1 MPNERKLTKSEL
13 KKREDIVMDMKKN
26 KRELTKRY
34 GKDAEAVMYGRATRL
49 AKQKSE
55 SMNPDKIREMIKSS
69 LKNPKK
75 ADLNKD
81 GKLSSYEEKRGAAIE
96 KSMVKEWGSSD
107 QYAMNQSIHRDLG
120 NATEVPGLT

>member
-55 SMNPDKIREMIKSS
+55 SILKTRNFCPCSLQGRKSS
-69 LKNPKK
+69 LGDDTP
-75 ADLNKD
+75 ASLHA
-81 GKLSSYEEKRGAAIE
+81 S
-96 KSMVKEWGSSD
+96 
-107 QYAMNQSIHRDLG
+107 
-120 NATEVPGLT
+120 